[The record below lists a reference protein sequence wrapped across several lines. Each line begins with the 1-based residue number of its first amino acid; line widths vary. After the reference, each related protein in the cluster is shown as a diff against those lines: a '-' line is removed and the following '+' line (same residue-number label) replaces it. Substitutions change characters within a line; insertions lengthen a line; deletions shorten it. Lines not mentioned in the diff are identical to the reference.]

1 MDSIKLP
8 QLFNTEEKYNQ
19 MIRETD
25 TIEKFETIYLNLLS
39 NEELN
44 MSSILK
50 LMKVIERDVILVNKL
65 HEASLLMEMTDTFIN
80 YINMKDEKGQEVQ
93 IPEPENMEKIGKDTT
108 KKTQKEEEDK
118 HSQTTK
124 TRRKTVKTTYHI

>member
-39 NEELN
+39 TEELD
-44 MSSILK
+44 MPSILK

-65 HEASLLMEMTDTFIN
+65 YKASLLIEMTDTFIN

-93 IPEPENMEKIGKDTT
+93 IPEPETVEKEGKDTT
-108 KKTQKEEEDK
+108 KKPKKKKTNIPKQQKQEEK
-118 HSQTTK
+118 
-124 TRRKTVKTTYHI
+124 

>member
-39 NEELN
+39 NEELD

-108 KKTQKEEEDK
+108 KKPKKKKKTNIPKQQKQEEK
-118 HSQTTK
+118 Q
-124 TRRKTVKTTYHI
+124 

>member
-19 MIRETD
+19 MIWETD

-39 NEELN
+39 NEELD

-108 KKTQKEEEDK
+108 KKPKKKKKTNIPKQQKQEEK
-118 HSQTTK
+118 Q
-124 TRRKTVKTTYHI
+124 

>member
-39 NEELN
+39 NEELD

-50 LMKVIERDVILVNKL
+50 LMKVIKRDVLLVNKL
-65 HEASLLMEMTDTFIN
+65 HEASLLMEMTDTIIN

-93 IPEPENMEKIGKDTT
+93 ISEPENMEKIGKDTT
-108 KKTQKEEEDK
+108 KKPKKKKKTNIPKQQKQEEK
-118 HSQTTK
+118 Q
-124 TRRKTVKTTYHI
+124 

>member
-1 MDSIKLP
+1 MDSIKLA

-39 NEELN
+39 NEELD

-93 IPEPENMEKIGKDTT
+93 IQEPENMEKIGKDTT
-108 KKTQKEEEDK
+108 KKPKKKKKTNIPKQQKQEEK
-118 HSQTTK
+118 Q
-124 TRRKTVKTTYHI
+124 

>member
-39 NEELN
+39 NEELD

-65 HEASLLMEMTDTFIN
+65 HEASILMEMTDTFIN

-108 KKTQKEEEDK
+108 KKPKKKKKTNIPKQQKQEEK
-118 HSQTTK
+118 Q
-124 TRRKTVKTTYHI
+124 

>member
-39 NEELN
+39 NEELG
-44 MSSILK
+44 MPSILK
-50 LMKVIERDVILVNKL
+50 LMKVIKHDVILVNKL
-65 HEASLLMEMTDTFIN
+65 YKASLLMEMTNTFIN

-93 IPEPENMEKIGKDTT
+93 IQEPETMEKKGKDTT
-108 KKTQKEEEDK
+108 KKPKKKKTNIPKQQQEEK
-118 HSQTTK
+118 Q
-124 TRRKTVKTTYHI
+124 

>member
-19 MIRETD
+19 MIQETD

-39 NEELN
+39 NEELD

-93 IPEPENMEKIGKDTT
+93 IPEPENMEKIEKDTT
-108 KKTQKEEEDK
+108 KKPKKKKKSNIPKQQKQEEK
-118 HSQTTK
+118 Q
-124 TRRKTVKTTYHI
+124 

>member
-25 TIEKFETIYLNLLS
+25 TIEKFETIYLNLLAY
-39 NEELN
+39 EELD
-44 MSSILK
+44 MPSILK

-65 HEASLLMEMTDTFIN
+65 YEASLLMEMTNTFIN

-93 IPEPENMEKIGKDTT
+93 IPEPESVEKIGKDTT
-108 KKTQKEEEDK
+108 KKPKKKKKTIIPKQQEQEEK
-118 HSQTTK
+118 Q
-124 TRRKTVKTTYHI
+124 

>member
-19 MIRETD
+19 MIQEID
-25 TIEKFETIYLNLLS
+25 TIEKFETIYLTLLS
-39 NEELN
+39 NEELD
-44 MSSILK
+44 MPSILK

-65 HEASLLMEMTDTFIN
+65 YEASLLMEMTNTFTN

-93 IPEPENMEKIGKDTT
+93 TPEPESMEKIGKDTT
-108 KKTQKEEEDK
+108 KKPKKKKTNIPKQQQQKQEEK
-118 HSQTTK
+118 Q
-124 TRRKTVKTTYHI
+124 

>member
-19 MIRETD
+19 MIQETD

-39 NEELN
+39 NEELD

-50 LMKVIERDVILVNKL
+50 LMKVIEHDVILVNKL

-108 KKTQKEEEDK
+108 KKPKKKKKTNIPKQQKQEEK
-118 HSQTTK
+118 Q
-124 TRRKTVKTTYHI
+124 

>member
-19 MIRETD
+19 MIRETN

-39 NEELN
+39 NEELD
-44 MSSILK
+44 MPSILK

-65 HEASLLMEMTDTFIN
+65 YEASLLMEMTNTFIN

-93 IPEPENMEKIGKDTT
+93 IPEPESMEKIGKDTT
-108 KKTQKEEEDK
+108 KKPKKKNTNIPKQQQKQEEK
-118 HSQTTK
+118 Q
-124 TRRKTVKTTYHI
+124 

>member
-39 NEELN
+39 NEELD

-108 KKTQKEEEDK
+108 KEPKKKKTNIPKQQKQEEK
-118 HSQTTK
+118 Q
-124 TRRKTVKTTYHI
+124 

>member
-39 NEELN
+39 NEELD

-108 KKTQKEEEDK
+108 KKPKKKKTNIPKQQKQEEK
-118 HSQTTK
+118 Q
-124 TRRKTVKTTYHI
+124 

>member
-1 MDSIKLP
+1 MDSIQLP

-39 NEELN
+39 NEELD
-44 MSSILK
+44 MPSILK

-65 HEASLLMEMTDTFIN
+65 YETSLLMEMTNTFIN

-93 IPEPENMEKIGKDTT
+93 IPEPESMEKIGKDTT
-108 KKTQKEEEDK
+108 KKTQKEEGK

-124 TRRKTVKTTYHI
+124 TRRKTVNTTYHI

>member
-39 NEELN
+39 NEELD

-50 LMKVIERDVILVNKL
+50 LMKVIECDVILVNKL
-65 HEASLLMEMTDTFIN
+65 HEASVLMEMTDTFIN
-80 YINMKDEKGQEVQ
+80 YINMKDEK
-93 IPEPENMEKIGKDTT
+93 D
-108 KKTQKEEEDK
+108 KKYKYQNLRTW
-118 HSQTTK
+118 
-124 TRRKTVKTTYHI
+124 RK

>member
-25 TIEKFETIYLNLLS
+25 TIEKFETIYLNFLS
-39 NEELN
+39 NEELE
-44 MSSILK
+44 MPSISK
-50 LMKVIERDVILVNKL
+50 LMKVIKCDVILVNKL
-65 HEASLLMEMTDTFIN
+65 YEASLLMEMTNTFFN

-93 IPEPENMEKIGKDTT
+93 IPEPESMEKIGKDTT
-108 KKTQKEEEDK
+108 KKPKKKKTNIPKQQKQEEK
-118 HSQTTK
+118 Q
-124 TRRKTVKTTYHI
+124 

>member
-39 NEELN
+39 NEELD
-44 MSSILK
+44 MPSILK

-65 HEASLLMEMTDTFIN
+65 YEASLLMEMTSTFIN

-93 IPEPENMEKIGKDTT
+93 IPEPEMMEKIGKILPKKPKK
-108 KKTQKEEEDK
+108 KKTNIPKQQKQEEK
-118 HSQTTK
+118 Q
-124 TRRKTVKTTYHI
+124 

>member
-8 QLFNTEEKYNQ
+8 QLFNTEEKFNQ

-39 NEELN
+39 NEELD

-65 HEASLLMEMTDTFIN
+65 HESSLLMEMTDTFIN

-108 KKTQKEEEDK
+108 KKPKKKKKTNIPKQQKQEEK
-118 HSQTTK
+118 Q
-124 TRRKTVKTTYHI
+124 

>member
-25 TIEKFETIYLNLLS
+25 TIEKFETISLNLLS
-39 NEELN
+39 NEELD
-44 MSSILK
+44 MPSILK

-65 HEASLLMEMTDTFIN
+65 YEASLLMEMTNTLIN
-80 YINMKDEKGQEVQ
+80 YIIMKDEKGQEVQ
-93 IPEPENMEKIGKDTT
+93 IPEPESVEKIAKDTT
-108 KKTQKEEEDK
+108 KKPKKKKKTNIPKQQQQEQEEK
-118 HSQTTK
+118 Q
-124 TRRKTVKTTYHI
+124 

>member
-39 NEELN
+39 NEELD

-108 KKTQKEEEDK
+108 KKPKKKKNTNIPKQQKQEEK
-118 HSQTTK
+118 Q
-124 TRRKTVKTTYHI
+124 

>member
-39 NEELN
+39 NEELD
-44 MSSILK
+44 MPSILK

-65 HEASLLMEMTDTFIN
+65 YEASLLMEMTNTFIN

-93 IPEPENMEKIGKDTT
+93 IPEPESVEKIGNDTT
-108 KKTQKEEEDK
+108 KKPKKKKTNIPKQQQKHEEK
-118 HSQTTK
+118 Q
-124 TRRKTVKTTYHI
+124 